1 MKYTCNDL
9 SDGNYYL
16 DPTINKNAKS
26 IIIIGNIY
34 IMSELKFNWLNK
46 LMFKI
51 IFNIKIES
59 IKNLK

>member
-1 MKYTCNDL
+1 MNYTCNNL
-9 SDGNYYL
+9 SDGKYYL
-16 DPTINKNAKS
+16 DPTINKKAKS

-51 IFNIKIES
+51 LFNIKIES
-59 IKNLK
+59 IKNLT